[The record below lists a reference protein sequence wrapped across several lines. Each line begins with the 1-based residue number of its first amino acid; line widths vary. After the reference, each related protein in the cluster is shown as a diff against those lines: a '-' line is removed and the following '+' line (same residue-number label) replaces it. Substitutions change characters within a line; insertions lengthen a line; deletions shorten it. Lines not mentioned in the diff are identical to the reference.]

1 MPGHDLP
8 LLTRKKCLGREGYL
22 ISSVSPVASLT
33 ITDTTSLSNLA
44 WNLRLTSDVSFHK
57 YLQYMPNSLHGITLL
72 LWIVQCLYV
81 LNHTGCSNMWVT
93 GLAWGP
99 WELMG
104 RWQWVPPPYSSS
116 EAPGLKPGHWFWGAR
131 CCFSL
136 WDCPVAWQSLLPLFS
151 CVSVS
156 FPPFYFHEKQ
166 QTLGLEFLLSLASV
180 VFLFIKIYHPDT
192 ISVTLSS
199 LFCSS
204 IDRKR
209 DL

>member
-8 LLTRKKCLGREGYL
+8 LLTRKKYLGHEGYL

-57 YLQYMPNSLHGITLL
+57 YLQYTPNSLHGITLL

-99 WELMG
+99 WELTG
-104 RWQWVPPPYSSS
+104 RWQWVPPLIPPLRLQGSSLVTGS
-116 EAPGLKPGHWFWGAR
+116 EEQDAAFH
-131 CCFSL
+131 CEI
-136 WDCPVAWQSLLPLFS
+136 VQSLDSLFYL
-151 CVSVS
+151 S
-156 FPPFYFHEKQ
+156 FPVS
-166 QTLGLEFLLSLASV
+166 LCLFLLSTSMKSSRHWVWSSSSRWLLWFSYS
-180 VFLFIKIYHPDT
+180 LKFIT
-192 ISVTLSS
+192 LTLSQWHY
-199 LFCSS
+199 LHCSAAQ
-204 IDRKR
+204 
-209 DL
+209 

>member
-8 LLTRKKCLGREGYL
+8 LLTRKKCLGHEGYL

-57 YLQYMPNSLHGITLL
+57 YLQYTPNSLHGITLL

-99 WELMG
+99 WELTG
-104 RWQWVPPPYSSS
+104 RWQRVPPPYSSS
-116 EAPGLKPGHWFWGAR
+116 EGSRAQAWSLVLRSKMLLFIVR
-131 CCFSL
+131 LSSRLTVSSTSLFLCLCVFS
-136 WDCPVAWQSLLPLFS
+136 SFLLPWKAADTGS
-151 CVSVS
+151 GV
-156 FPPFYFHEKQ
+156 PPLVGFCGFH
-166 QTLGLEFLLSLASV
+166 
-180 VFLFIKIYHPDT
+180 IH
-192 ISVTLSS
+192 
-199 LFCSS
+199 
-204 IDRKR
+204 
-209 DL
+209 